1 MIGEVIKITLQQSK
15 HQFMKKL
22 YYTSNIL
29 LLLVLGLVGSCKKNE
44 TTKEKTGAK
53 PHKTVEY
60 KKPKSIGFHF
70 EKTKQ
75 WLESNK
81 SDSTK
86 LNIVYAINRTDKAN
100 FAKMDSVIIPADL
113 SGDLPY
119 YLPFPIHV
127 SNLENVDKVLL
138 FSYPTQTFA
147 AYENG
152 ELVYTGPTNM
162 GRKKDQTPTGLF
174 FTNWKAEKTTSTFN
188 DEWDLKWNFNIEN
201 KLGVGFHQYELPGYP
216 ASHSCL
222 RLLEKDAK
230 YLYKWADE
238 WILKDSENV
247 RVKGTPVIVFGSY
260 PFGASKPWYELV
272 KDPKAL
278 DISES
283 EMDTQVKPFLKDIL
297 DNQKVREGYM

>member
-1 MIGEVIKITLQQSK
+1 
-15 HQFMKKL
+15 MKKL
-22 YYTSNIL
+22 YYTSNVL
-29 LLLVLGLVGSCKKNE
+29 FLFVLVLLGSCEQKKTIRQTE
-44 TTKEKTGAK
+44 AK
-53 PHKTVEY
+53 IRKTVEY
-60 KKPKSIGFHF
+60 KKPESTVAFKF

-75 WLESNK
+75 WLDSIK
-81 SDSTK
+81 GDSTK
-86 LNIVYAINRTDKAN
+86 LYIAYAINRTDKAN
-100 FAKMDSVIIPADL
+100 IAKMDSVVIPNDF
-113 SGDLPY
+113 SGDLVY

-127 SNLENVDKVLL
+127 SALEDVSKVLI

-162 GRKKDQTPTGLF
+162 GRKKDPTPTGLF

-238 WILKDSENV
+238 WVLKDSENV
-247 RVKGTPVIVFGSY
+247 KVKGTPVIVFGSY
-260 PFGASKPWYELV
+260 NFDGPKPWLELV
-272 KDPKAL
+272 KDPDAL
-278 DISES
+278 NISES
-283 EMDTQVKPFLKDIL
+283 EIETQVQPFIQKIL
-297 DNQKVREGYM
+297 ENQKIRETEKQTAAL

>member
-1 MIGEVIKITLQQSK
+1 
-15 HQFMKKL
+15 MKKL
-22 YYTSNIL
+22 YFTLNPFL
-29 LLLVLGLVGSCKKNE
+29 LLILVSFVSCKKNE
-44 TTKEKTGAK
+44 AAKSTETKN
-53 PHKTVEY
+53 HKTIEY
-60 KKPKSIGFHF
+60 KKPKTVGFHF
-70 EKTKQ
+70 EKTKE
-75 WLESNK
+75 WLEANIT
-81 SDSTK
+81 DSTK
-86 LNIVYAINRTDKAN
+86 LNIAYAINRTDKAN
-100 FAKMDSVIIPADL
+100 FAKMDSVVIPEDF
-113 SGDLPY
+113 SGDLPS
-119 YLPFPIHV
+119 YLPFPFHV
-127 SNLENVDKVLL
+127 SNLKDVSKILI

-147 AYENG
+147 AYEYG

-201 KLGVGFHQYELPGYP
+201 KLGVGFHEYELPGYP

-238 WILKDSENV
+238 WVLKDSENV
-247 RVKGTPVIVFGSY
+247 KVKGTPVIVFGSY
-260 PFGASKPWYELV
+260 NFDGSKPSFELV

-283 EMDTQVKPFLKDIL
+283 EIESQTAPFLKSIL
-297 DNQKVREGYM
+297 ENQKLREDNQTDTSEK

>member
-1 MIGEVIKITLQQSK
+1 MRK
-15 HQFMKKL
+15 F
-22 YYTSNIL
+22 YYTSNL
-29 LLLVLGLVGSCKKNE
+29 LLFVILVLFSCKKE
-44 TTKEKTGAK
+44 TTTKTPNIKEKKAI
-53 PHKTVEY
+53 EY
-60 KKPKSIGFHF
+60 NKPKSSVSYQFV
-70 EKTKQ
+70 KTKE
-75 WLESNK
+75 WLKTNE
-81 SDSTK
+81 SDSSKASIT
-86 LNIVYAINRTDKAN
+86 YALNRTDKAN
-100 FAKMDSVIIPADL
+100 IAKMDSIIVPNDF
-113 SGDLPY
+113 SGDLVY
-119 YLPFPIHV
+119 YLPFPLHV
-127 SNLENVDKVLL
+127 ASLEEVSKVLI
-138 FSYPTQTFA
+138 FSYPAQTFA

-247 RVKGTPVIVFGSY
+247 KVKGTPVIVFGSY
-260 PFGASKPWYELV
+260 PFGESKPWFALV

-283 EMDTQVKPFLKDIL
+283 EIDTQVKPFLKDIL
-297 DNQKVREGYM
+297 DNQKVREGSI

>member
-1 MIGEVIKITLQQSK
+1 
-15 HQFMKKL
+15 MKKL

-29 LLLVLGLVGSCKKNE
+29 LLLVLVLLGSCKKE
-44 TTKEKTGAK
+44 TTKETKKAK
-53 PHKTVEY
+53 PHKTIEY
-60 KKPKSIGFHF
+60 KKPASVGFHF

-75 WLESNK
+75 WLENNK

-86 LNIVYAINRTDKAN
+86 LDIVYAINRTDKAN
-100 FAKMDSVIIPADL
+100 FAKKDSVIVPTDFN
-113 SGDLPY
+113 GDLAS
-119 YLPFPIHV
+119 YLPFPFHV
-127 SNLENVDKVLL
+127 SNLEEVSKVLI
-138 FSYPTQTFA
+138 FSYPAQTFA
-147 AYENG
+147 AYEYG
-152 ELVYTGPTNM
+152 DLVYTGPTNM

-201 KLGVGFHQYELPGYP
+201 KLGVGFHEYELPGYP

-230 YLYKWADE
+230 YLYKWADQ
-238 WILKDSENV
+238 WILKDEENV
-247 RVKGTPVIVFGSY
+247 KVKGTPVIVFGSY
-260 PFGASKPWYELV
+260 DFDGPKPWYALA

-283 EMDTQVKPFLKDIL
+283 EMETQTQPFIQKIL
-297 DNQKVREGYM
+297 ENQKLREGNTTTDTP

>member
-1 MIGEVIKITLQQSK
+1 
-15 HQFMKKL
+15 MKKL
-22 YYTSNIL
+22 YYTSNVL
-29 LLLVLGLVGSCKKNE
+29 FLFVLVLFGSCEQKKTIRQTE
-44 TTKEKTGAK
+44 AK
-53 PHKTVEY
+53 IRKTVEY
-60 KKPKSIGFHF
+60 KKPESTVAFKF

-75 WLESNK
+75 WLDSIK
-81 SDSTK
+81 GDSTK
-86 LNIVYAINRTDKAN
+86 LYIAYAINRTDKAN
-100 FAKMDSVIIPADL
+100 IAKMDSVVIPNDF
-113 SGDLPY
+113 SGDLVY

-127 SNLENVDKVLL
+127 SALEDVSKVLI

-162 GRKKDQTPTGLF
+162 GRKKDPTPTGLF

-238 WILKDSENV
+238 WVLKDSENV
-247 RVKGTPVIVFGSY
+247 KVKGTPVIVFGSY
-260 PFGASKPWYELV
+260 NFDGPKPWLELV
-272 KDPKAL
+272 KDPDAL
-278 DISES
+278 NISES
-283 EMDTQVKPFLKDIL
+283 EIETQVQPFIQKIL
-297 DNQKVREGYM
+297 ENQKIRETEKQTAAL

>member
-1 MIGEVIKITLQQSK
+1 MRKLPYTL
-15 HQFMKKL
+15 
-22 YYTSNIL
+22 NIL
-29 LLLVLGLVGSCKKNE
+29 LLLVLTLLVSCKESKTTRDTKNE
-44 TTKEKTGAK
+44 EAK
-53 PHKTVEY
+53 PKKTIEY
-60 KKPKSIGFHF
+60 KKPASSVTFHF
-70 EKTKQ
+70 EKTKE
-75 WLESNK
+75 WLEANK
-81 SDSTK
+81 GDSTK
-86 LNIVYAINRTDKAN
+86 LDIAYAINRTDKAN
-100 FAKMDSVIIPADL
+100 FAKKDSVVIPSDF

-119 YLPFPIHV
+119 YLPFPVHV
-127 SNLENVDKVLL
+127 PNLEEVDKVLI

-201 KLGVGFHQYELPGYP
+201 KLGVGFHEYELPGYP

-238 WILKDSENV
+238 WILKDKENV
-247 RVKGTPVIVFGSY
+247 KVKGTPVIVFGSY
-260 PFGASKPWYELV
+260 DFDGPKPWYALV
-272 KDPKAL
+272 NDPKAL

-283 EMDTQVKPFLKDIL
+283 ELEKETQPFIQKIL
-297 DNQKVREGYM
+297 DNQKIRKGEETVSP

>member
-1 MIGEVIKITLQQSK
+1 
-15 HQFMKKL
+15 MKKL

-29 LLLVLGLVGSCKKNE
+29 LLLVLVLLGSCKKNE
-44 TTKEKTGAK
+44 KTTQEKTGTK

-60 KKPKSIGFHF
+60 TEPKSFGFHF
-70 EKTKQ
+70 EKTKE
-75 WLESNK
+75 WLEINK
-81 SDSTK
+81 SDSAK
-86 LNIVYAINRTDKAN
+86 SAIVYAINRTDKAN
-100 FAKMDSVIIPADL
+100 LAKMDSIIIPADF
-113 SGDLPY
+113 SGDLVY
-119 YLPFPIHV
+119 YLPFPLHV
-127 SNLENVDKVLL
+127 ASLKEVSKVLI
-138 FSYPTQTFA
+138 FSYPAQTFA

-260 PFGASKPWYELV
+260 PFGEPKPWFALV

-283 EMDTQVKPFLKDIL
+283 EIDTQVKPFLKDIL
-297 DNQKVREGYM
+297 DNQKVREGSI